1 MLLRKFLRR
10 CLPDHEAIVA
20 NRLIARLGPRIRHP
34 GVWCLHRR
42 SVAGACA
49 IGMFAGLVPGSN
61 PVQFAVAGLLAA
73 LFRVNLP
80 IAAGVTLYSN
90 PFTIVP
96 LYYAAYRIGQSL
108 LLQSNGGL
116 PSFDTAVDGSIMS
129 WIGAALEW
137 LMTAGKPLLVGVP
150 VLASLLA
157 VIAYFAVDWTWRIML
172 LWQWR
177 HRPGSRR

>member
-1 MLLRKFLRR
+1 M
-10 CLPDHEAIVA
+10 A

-61 PVQFAVAGLLAA
+61 PVQFAIAGLLAA

-96 LYYAAYRIGQSL
+96 LYYAAYRLGQL
-108 LLQSNGGL
+108 FLMEPNGSL
-116 PSFDTAVDGSIMS
+116 PSFDATWTGDVMVWLS
-129 WIGAALEW
+129 AALEW
-137 LMTAGKPLLVGVP
+137 LMTAGKPLLIGVP

-157 VIAYFAVDWTWRIML
+157 VAAYVAVDWAWRIIL